1 VRHDERGGK
10 PLKSG
15 PPLNERNLSDQEITR
30 FVSGRLKDA
39 PEGEKHAVALYV
51 SSFMKRK

>member
-1 VRHDERGGK
+1 MRHDERGGK

-51 SSFMKRK
+51 NSFMKRK